1 MRNYLI
7 ITLIFISLNVKGQ
20 DDYVIEINGKKQNI
34 SLDKKYELSINGK
47 IIDFIVSAKDTFT
60 YVDDFYSFQHLKDY
74 MVSKMQIDEGIEQIM
89 LMTAEGSGVLIQK
102 YSTIN
107 PTMLNEMMLKE
118 VTKESLNYGFKLN
131 RIDYQR
137 TLRSGQSIVV
147 NKAILTYNN
156 ETNIYEIAS
165 IGQKDAGIIIMTI
178 IMDENRSNQGRK
190 IIDLMWNSLI
200 YK

>member
-1 MRNYLI
+1 
-7 ITLIFISLNVKGQ
+7 
-20 DDYVIEINGKKQNI
+20 
-34 SLDKKYELSINGK
+34 
-47 IIDFIVSAKDTFT
+47 
-60 YVDDFYSFQHLKDY
+60 
-74 MVSKMQIDEGIEQIM
+74 M

>member
-47 IIDFIVSAKDTFT
+47 IIDFIVSVKDTFT